1 MARGK
6 FSKALRSHNRHNGGK
21 CAPSALHQR
30 GGKKYNKK
38 HTIQKDGKTSKFITY
53 NGKSYMVL
61 YELINGIPIINS
73 IIKNKNC
80 VTYTD
85 LENCVVRD
93 IDIRNGVS
101 RILYSEVKEQ
111 S

>member
-30 GGKKYNKK
+30 GGKKYSKK

-53 NGKSYMVL
+53 KY
-61 YELINGIPIINS
+61 
-73 IIKNKNC
+73 K
-80 VTYTD
+80 
-85 LENCVVRD
+85 
-93 IDIRNGVS
+93 
-101 RILYSEVKEQ
+101 
-111 S
+111 